1 MIYLF
6 KFTTINNRRHVI
18 YESKHITNFPSLY
31 QVFPFFLPHPI
42 VFVTKKRKI
51 CHKRDWVWS
60 RWYIDYLLKYLWSSY
75 KEPVTSKILYI
86 AFPKEHL
93 SKTIVQKPGSEIHS
107 APNLFTLTLAKQ
119 NSVRLYKT
127 FKSLL
132 CDILVYQVEKS
143 DDIIYSPLSCLFKFL
158 SHLITASSFK
168 KRAKIIHTSEITTV
182 VTIVLNNL
190 EHYFKNWCYW
200 FGRWLQWWY
209 WRCNENKKN
218 VANGGFLSSLEIQH
232 ILGNLPDYLWG
243 WRVFA
248 GTLNVDY

>member
-6 KFTTINNRRHVI
+6 KLTIINNRRHVI
-18 YESKHITNFPSLY
+18 YESKHITYFPSLY

-42 VFVTKKRKI
+42 VFVIKKKKI
-51 CHKRDWVWS
+51 CHKRGWVWS

-75 KEPVTSKILYI
+75 KEPVTSKTLYI
-86 AFPKEHL
+86 AFPKKHL
-93 SKTIVQKPGSEIHS
+93 SKTIVQKPGLEIHS
-107 APNLFTLTLAKQ
+107 APNLFTLTLTKQ

-127 FKSLL
+127 FNSLL

-143 DDIIYSPLSCLFKFL
+143 DGIVYSPLSCLFKFL

-190 EHYFKNWCYW
+190 EHYFINWCFW

-209 WRCNENKKN
+209 WKCNEHKKN
-218 VANGGFLSSLEIQH
+218 VANRGFLSSLEIQH

-243 WRVFA
+243 WSVFA
-248 GTLNVDY
+248 GTSNVD